1 MSEDPYKKKDSYRS
15 RLAPLIGKKEAR
27 KLRAR
32 REGRN
37 NPVQAVALFGLV
49 GWSVALP
56 TLLSLALGIWI
67 DRTWPGQFSWTLML
81 LLIGIILGCYNAWR
95 VIQKELFFITPDTP
109 DQKEGQHDAND
120 QQ

>member
-1 MSEDPYKKKDSYRS
+1 MSEDPYKKRPEYRS

-32 REGRN
+32 REGRS
-37 NPVQAVALFGLV
+37 NPIQAVGLFGIV

-56 TLLSLALGIWI
+56 TLLALGLGIWI
-67 DRTWPGQFSWTLML
+67 DSRWPGRFSWTLML
-81 LLIGIILGCYNAWR
+81 LLVGIILGCYNAWR
-95 VIQKELFFITPDTP
+95 VIQKELFFTPP
-109 DQKEGQHDAND
+109 DQKEGKHDSSD

>member
-1 MSEDPYKKKDSYRS
+1 MSSDPEGGKKSYSS
-15 RLAPLIGKKEAR
+15 RLAPKIGKKEAR

-37 NPVQAVALFGLV
+37 NPVQAVALFGIV

-95 VIQKELFFITPDTP
+95 VIQKELFFSPP
-109 DQKEGQHDAND
+109 DQKEGKHDAND

>member
-1 MSEDPYKKKDSYRS
+1 MSSDPEGGKKSYSS
-15 RLAPLIGKKEAR
+15 RLAPKIGKKEAR

-56 TLLSLALGIWI
+56 TLLSLALGIWL
-67 DRTWPGQFSWTLML
+67 DRTWPGPIL
-81 LLIGIILGCYNAWR
+81 LDFAAAADRGCLR
-95 VIQKELFFITPDTP
+95 LL
-109 DQKEGQHDAND
+109 
-120 QQ
+120 

>member
-32 REGRN
+32 RAGRS
-37 NPVQAVALFGLV
+37 NPLQAVSLFGIV

-67 DRTWPGQFSWTLML
+67 DNTWPGRFSWTLML
-81 LLIGIILGCYNAWR
+81 LLVGVVIGCINAWS
-95 VIQKELFFITPDTP
+95 VIQKELNISG
-109 DQKEGQHDAND
+109 QNEKEGKNDSND

>member
-1 MSEDPYKKKDSYRS
+1 MSSEPEGGKKSYNS
-15 RLAPLIGKKEAR
+15 RLAPKIGKKEAR

-32 REGRN
+32 QEGRN

-81 LLIGIILGCYNAWR
+81 LLIGIILGCYNGWR
-95 VIQKELFFITPDTP
+95 VIQKELFFIPP
-109 DQKEGQHDAND
+109 DQKGKHDAND